1 MNPSA
6 PSASADRSSS
16 SNARKEGTRS
26 RENPEQRLV
35 MLHTKRLIF
44 SLAGSRSSFISLYPR
59 ARTDLKH
66 LIFFATT
73 SHLTWPVKELGRS
86 MSHSPGPGS
95 VNFRRNRAKG
105 EKKSGVRDP
114 FSQRSTRTSLFL
126 RLSEPIL
133 SSSLSLLKQRPSNQ
147 PTVPAAYFSE

>member
-6 PSASADRSSS
+6 GSASADRSSS

-35 MLHTKRLIF
+35 MLRTKRLIF

-59 ARTDLKH
+59 ARMNLKH

-73 SHLTWPVKELGRS
+73 SHLAWPVKGLGRS
-86 MSHSPGPGS
+86 MSHSPDPGY
-95 VNFRRNRAKG
+95 VNFRTNGAKG
-105 EKKSGVRDP
+105 KKKVGLGIP
-114 FSQRSTRTSLFL
+114 FL
-126 RLSEPIL
+126 RD
-133 SSSLSLLKQRPSNQ
+133 LLGTLFIFKAVRAHF
-147 PTVPAAYFSE
+147 V